1 MFALNI
7 EVSDDQVIR
16 EMTKIKMADTRQR
29 PVEFQ
34 RSSSGSVGR
43 FYSYRGQGLV
53 IEKAQ
58 YIAGN
63 PRTFP
68 QYIHIHN
75 NHNKLHSLLSC
86 NYVSKTNEIH

>member
-34 RSSSGSVGR
+34 RSSSGSMGR
-43 FYSYRGQGLV
+43 F
-53 IEKAQ
+53 
-58 YIAGN
+58 
-63 PRTFP
+63 
-68 QYIHIHN
+68 
-75 NHNKLHSLLSC
+75 
-86 NYVSKTNEIH
+86 

>member
-16 EMTKIKMADTRQR
+16 EMTKIKWPTHDNV
-29 PVEFQ
+29 PWN
-34 RSSSGSVGR
+34 SSDPHQAQWVGS
-43 FYSYRGQGLV
+43 SYRGQGLV

-68 QYIHIHN
+68 QYIHHVFTITTINYIHF
-75 NHNKLHSLLSC
+75 SRA
-86 NYVSKTNEIH
+86 IM